1 MEDQARRRRVSS
13 VKSNK
18 LELLR
23 KIKEAKQRGE
33 RFVVETEEKP
43 IYETVDEK
51 TYSRIVQER
60 LEDDW
65 IVDDEGLGYADDGR
79 EIFDD
84 HDGDAEGSPSTK
96 RSRQSVPKKRLNPD
110 IRASPQAPKLHASGT
125 KDIRNMFATSASQK
139 SKPNAGKPGNS
150 KTDDAAL
157 DDLLAEIVGGTATR
171 RPSAPPTS
179 ARRTHSEQKKSKRT
193 VSVTTTPPTTLST
206 HKETR
211 KNPFSLKKPVRRVGD
226 DRDDD
231 AKCTER
237 VSFSQPAA
245 KRPTLPP
252 PNASNRVT
260 RTSQNSSTSSSQP
273 KPEPMDL
280 TKEPE
285 GSLVMQVPENEKE
298 MVAATDEFSS
308 CLEDDDDSEGEPSTV
323 TSADVVAPWMAEEGE
338 VADGEN
344 GLSALDYTD
353 EKDNERLNFF
363 WFDAYEDSKNQPGVV
378 FLFGK
383 VRSKDDP
390 SGFVSC
396 CIRVK
401 DLERR
406 LFFLPRPSMAEQEF
420 TVKDVYQELREL
432 TGKWKIG
439 KFKCKPTIKKY
450 AFELADVPSEAEYL
464 EVRYSVAFPALPA
477 DLSGQTFSR
486 VFGAN
491 TSFLENLILDLRL
504 RGPCWLELTGA
515 VPLQPQISWCKV
527 DYDFSYQ
534 KPNSIMKLS
543 DAIRARAPAAD
554 DTRLQSLPP
563 PPLRLVALDIKSVV
577 RRETNSSEIIAVGLL
592 IDNHCY
598 LDQPAGSKTFQSHYL
613 VLSPPKGSVLPY
625 DLSKKLPT
633 WGAQYQPPKSV
644 AATGDTNSAF
654 SGGVDIE
661 PNERALLGRL
671 LTRIHRLDP
680 DLIVGHDL
688 WGYQLDL
695 LLHRLNAHKVPHWH
709 RISRL
714 RRSAGYSMIFSR
726 GWFVRNAMPGRLV
739 CDSRVSAKEL
749 IRSRTYNLSELAH
762 QVLPS
767 SQQQKRQI
775 PPSVRAQFSQSV
787 VASDSSGSS
796 QEFLSGIDLEV
807 DSADLR
813 CLFAS
818 SAHVK
823 DLIDFCLSD
832 ALLVL
837 RLVHQLQALP
847 LANQITT
854 ICGNVLSRTL
864 AGGRSERNE
873 ALLLHAFN
881 EQGYLV
887 PDPPGFAGPAA
898 KGKRG
903 SSHHDQD
910 TLAQETLVEGEE
922 NAAGGGG
929 GGRRKPAYTGGL
941 VLEPKKGFYDSY
953 ILLLDFNSLYPS
965 IIQEFNLC
973 FTTMDRSFLAATS
986 TEDATQSTD
995 SQDLIS
1001 ALIAS
1006 VTSGGGG
1013 DSTAVNNDNQSRLP
1027 TSRALGILP
1036 MELRRLVDSRREVKK
1051 LIAAAGDSDAVRCA
1065 QWNIR
1070 QMALKI
1076 TANSVYGCLG
1086 FAASRFCA
1094 RGLAALVT
1102 GLGRALLVNTRDIVE
1117 NMNYEVI
1124 YGDTDSIMVNTNSKD
1139 LLNALAIGEKV
1150 KHEVNRRFRL
1160 VELDTDG
1167 VFAAMLLLAKKKYA
1181 ALSIV
1186 NPLTYAEKLR
1196 ARQQSSQEQKGTVAA
1211 LPPPPTKAEL
1221 KGLDIV
1227 RRDWCRL
1234 AAEVGRACVDAL
1246 LSGKPSEQVLDQ
1258 IHTHLRTVAE
1268 QVRQG
1273 SLPLPEFVITKMLT
1287 KNPED
1292 YPDAKLQ
1299 PHVQVALRFNQ
1310 ATNLGGATATSS
1322 SRRFRAGDTVEYII
1336 CEDGTNRSAVQ
1347 RAYSP
1352 AEMSGEFRLIK
1363 QDGDSENHK
1372 TQQPVSLK
1380 VDVQYYLAHQ
1390 IHPVVSRLVAPIEGT
1405 SPAHIADCLGLDPT
1419 AYRRTMASAGE
1430 EGLNEVENYDD
1441 GGSFF
1446 SGAFMSEADPLTV
1459 VCPRQKETGCTGV
1472 AELRMSPF
1480 SQAGLATWVCPQC
1493 GENLLKSPSQA
1504 CAVVNRLVLQARRHI
1519 VDYETGWLVCEDPA
1533 CGLATRNLA
1542 CPPVNSSTTATDDS
1556 DEETKRISGTGAS
1569 GLWTAA
1575 GRPLCPACGGQSV
1588 LRQRYSEAQLYRQ
1601 LIFFRHLL
1609 EPTARTASETP
1620 VNLQSAVREVLQNGL
1635 KHVYRLL
1642 SHSAFAMVDLGH
1654 IFAGLRMRT
1663 TPGAH

>member
-1 MEDQARRRRVSS
+1 M
-13 VKSNK
+13 K
-18 LELLR
+18 
-23 KIKEAKQRGE
+23 
-33 RFVVETEEKP
+33 
-43 IYETVDEK
+43 K
-51 TYSRIVQER
+51 TYSKIVQER

-84 HDGDAEGSPSTK
+84 HDGDVESSPSRK
-96 RSRQSVPKKRLNPD
+96 RPRQSAPKKQVNPD
-110 IRASPQAPKLHASGT
+110 IRASPHAPKLHASGT
-125 KDIRNMFATSASQK
+125 KDIRNMFATSSSQNF
-139 SKPNAGKPGNS
+139 KPHTGKTGNS
-150 KTDDAAL
+150 KVEDAAL
-157 DDLLAEIVGGTATR
+157 DDLLAEIVGGNTTR
-171 RPSAPPTS
+171 RSSAPPAS
-179 ARRTHSEQKKSKRT
+179 IGMAHSEQKKSKRIT
-193 VSVTTTPPTTLST
+193 SAITTSPTKPLTR
-206 HKETR
+206 KEVR
-211 KNPFSLKKPVRRVGD
+211 KNPFSLKKSVRREDGHPN
-226 DRDDD
+226 D
-231 AKCTER
+231 ADSKYLER
-237 VSFSQPAA
+237 APFSQSSA
-245 KRPTLPP
+245 KRTTLTPS
-252 PNASNRVT
+252 NASDRVT
-260 RTSQNSSTSSSQP
+260 KISRNLSTSSSQP
-273 KPEPMDL
+273 KPEPVDL
-280 TKEPE
+280 TNEPKR
-285 GSLVMQVPENEKE
+285 SSVTQVLEKE
-298 MVAATDEFSS
+298 NKMVTDELSS
-308 CLEDDDDSEGEPSTV
+308 ILEDDQYSDSEPSTV
-323 TSADVVAPWMAEEGE
+323 TATAADIAAPWMAEEGE
-338 VADGEN
+338 VADEGN
-344 GLSALDYTD
+344 GPSTLDYIE

-363 WFDAYEDSKNQPGVV
+363 WFDAYEDSKNQPGVI

-390 SGFVSC
+390 CGFVSC

-406 LFFLPRPSMAEQEF
+406 LFFLPRPSTPEQEF
-420 TVKDVYQELREL
+420 TVKEVYQELREL
-432 TGKWKIG
+432 TGRWKIE
-439 KFKCKPTIKKY
+439 KFKCKPTVKKY

-464 EVRYSVAFPALPA
+464 EVRYPAAFPALPA
-477 DLSGQTFSR
+477 DLSGNTFSR

-515 VPLQPQISWCKV
+515 VPLQPQLSWCKV

-534 KPNSIMKLS
+534 KPNTIMKLS
-543 DAIRARAPAAD
+543 DAIRARTTAAD
-554 DTRLQSLPP
+554 DTCLPSLPQP

-577 RRETNSSEIIAVGLL
+577 RRETNSSEIISVGLL

-625 DLSKKLPT
+625 DLSKKLPS
-633 WGAQYQPPKSV
+633 WGVQYQPPKSV
-644 AATGDTNSAF
+644 TATGDTTNSAF

-688 WGYQLDL
+688 WGHQLDL

-726 GWFVRNAMPGRLV
+726 GWFMRNAMPGRLI

-762 QVLPS
+762 QVLPPT
-767 SQQQKRQI
+767 QQQKRQI

-787 VASDSSGSS
+787 VVSDGGGIS
-796 QEFLSGIDLEV
+796 QEFLSGVDLEV

-837 RLVHQLQALP
+837 RLVHQMQALP

-881 EQGYLV
+881 DQGYLV
-887 PDPPGFAGPAA
+887 PDPPCYAGAGVG
-898 KGKRG
+898 GKRG
-903 SSHHDQD
+903 GSHHDRD
-910 TLAQETLVEGEE
+910 TIAQETLTEGEE
-922 NAAGGGG
+922 YVAAAGA

-973 FTTMDRSFLAATS
+973 FTTMDRSFLTATS
-986 TEDATQSTD
+986 TDDATQSND

-1006 VTSGGGG
+1006 VTSGGGSNGTGANG
-1013 DSTAVNNDNQSRLP
+1013 DQQSRLP

-1051 LIAAAGDSDAVRCA
+1051 LIAAAGDSDPVRCA

-1102 GLGRALLVNTRDIVE
+1102 GLGRALLINTRDVVE

-1139 LLNALAIGEKV
+1139 LLNALSIGEKV

-1186 NPLTYAEKLR
+1186 NPLAYAEKLR
-1196 ARQQSSQEQKGTVAA
+1196 ARQPSQEPNVRTAA
-1211 LPPPPTKAEL
+1211 LPPPPPPTKAEL

-1234 AAEVGRACVDAL
+1234 AAGVGRACVDAL
-1246 LSGKPSEQVLDQ
+1246 LSGKPSEEVLDQ
-1258 IHTHLRTVAE
+1258 IHAHLRTVTE

-1273 SLPLPEFVITKMLT
+1273 TLPLPEFVITKMLT

-1310 ATNLGGATATSS
+1310 ATNLGGAAATSS

-1336 CEDGTNRSAVQ
+1336 CEDGTNRSAIQ

-1352 AEMSGEFRLIK
+1352 AEMSGEFRLAK
-1363 QDGDSENHK
+1363 QEAESEKHNL
-1372 TQQPVSLK
+1372 QPVNLK

-1446 SGAFMSEADPLTV
+1446 SGAFISEADPLSIS
-1459 VCPRQKETGCTGV
+1459 CPRQKETGCTGV

-1480 SQAGLATWVCPQC
+1480 SQAGLATWACPGC
-1493 GENLLKSPSQA
+1493 GENLLKNQSQA
-1504 CAVVNRLVLQARRHI
+1504 CGVVNKLVLQARRHI
-1519 VDYETGWLVCEDPA
+1519 IDYETGWLVCEDPA
-1533 CGLATRNLA
+1533 CGLTTRNLA
-1542 CPPVNSSTTATDDS
+1542 CPPVNTGTSTTDDS
-1556 DEETKRISGTGAS
+1556 DEETRRIPGTGTS

-1575 GRPLCPACGGQSV
+1575 GKPLCPACGGQSM

-1609 EPTARTASETP
+1609 EPTARTASEVP
-1620 VNLQSAVREVLQNGL
+1620 VNLPNAVMEVLQNGL

-1642 SHSAFAMVDLGH
+1642 AHSAFAMVDLGH

-1663 TPGAH
+1663 TPGAR

>member
-1 MEDQARRRRVSS
+1 MKNVLFFFL
-13 VKSNK
+13 N
-18 LELLR
+18 LR
-23 KIKEAKQRGE
+23 I
-33 RFVVETEEKP
+33 
-43 IYETVDEK
+43 
-51 TYSRIVQER
+51 
-60 LEDDW
+60 
-65 IVDDEGLGYADDGR
+65 
-79 EIFDD
+79 
-84 HDGDAEGSPSTK
+84 
-96 RSRQSVPKKRLNPD
+96 
-110 IRASPQAPKLHASGT
+110 
-125 KDIRNMFATSASQK
+125 
-139 SKPNAGKPGNS
+139 
-150 KTDDAAL
+150 
-157 DDLLAEIVGGTATR
+157 
-171 RPSAPPTS
+171 
-179 ARRTHSEQKKSKRT
+179 
-193 VSVTTTPPTTLST
+193 
-206 HKETR
+206 
-211 KNPFSLKKPVRRVGD
+211 
-226 DRDDD
+226 
-231 AKCTER
+231 
-237 VSFSQPAA
+237 
-245 KRPTLPP
+245 
-252 PNASNRVT
+252 
-260 RTSQNSSTSSSQP
+260 
-273 KPEPMDL
+273 
-280 TKEPE
+280 
-285 GSLVMQVPENEKE
+285 
-298 MVAATDEFSS
+298 
-308 CLEDDDDSEGEPSTV
+308 
-323 TSADVVAPWMAEEGE
+323 
-338 VADGEN
+338 
-344 GLSALDYTD
+344 
-353 EKDNERLNFF
+353 
-363 WFDAYEDSKNQPGVV
+363 GVI

-390 SGFVSC
+390 CGFVSC

-406 LFFLPRPSMAEQEF
+406 LFFLPRPSTPEQEF
-420 TVKDVYQELREL
+420 TVKEVYQELREL
-432 TGKWKIG
+432 TGRWKIE
-439 KFKCKPTIKKY
+439 KFKCKPTVKKY

-464 EVRYSVAFPALPA
+464 EVRYPAAFPALPA
-477 DLSGQTFSR
+477 DLSGNTFSR

-515 VPLQPQISWCKV
+515 VPLQPQLSWCKV

-534 KPNSIMKLS
+534 KPNTIMKLS
-543 DAIRARAPAAD
+543 DAIRARTTAAD
-554 DTRLQSLPP
+554 DTCLPSLPQP

-577 RRETNSSEIIAVGLL
+577 RRETNSSEVSFLSLAEKLIISSLSYVEFCFAPMHL
-592 IDNHCY
+592 
-598 LDQPAGSKTFQSHYL
+598 PALRHSSRIIW
-613 VLSPPKGSVLPY
+613 GSVLPY
-625 DLSKKLPT
+625 DLSKKLPS
-633 WGAQYQPPKSV
+633 WGVQYQPPKSV
-644 AATGDTNSAF
+644 TATGDTTNSAF

-688 WGYQLDL
+688 WGHQLDL

-726 GWFVRNAMPGRLV
+726 GWFMRNAMPGRLI

-762 QVLPS
+762 QVLPPT
-767 SQQQKRQI
+767 QQQKRQI

-787 VASDSSGSS
+787 VVSDGGGIS
-796 QEFLSGIDLEV
+796 QEFLSGVDLEV

-837 RLVHQLQALP
+837 RLVHQMQALP

-887 PDPPGFAGPAA
+887 PDPPCYAGAGVG
-898 KGKRG
+898 GKRG
-903 SSHHDQD
+903 GSHHDRD
-910 TLAQETLVEGEE
+910 TIAQETLTEGEE
-922 NAAGGGG
+922 YVAAAGA

-941 VLEPKKGFYDSY
+941 VLEPKKGESGLSHARVRLETFGSFYDSY

-973 FTTMDRSFLAATS
+973 FTTMDRSFLTATS
-986 TEDATQSTD
+986 TDDATQSND

-1006 VTSGGGG
+1006 VTSGGGSNGTGANG
-1013 DSTAVNNDNQSRLP
+1013 DQQSRLP

-1051 LIAAAGDSDAVRCA
+1051 LIATAGDSDPVRCA

-1102 GLGRALLVNTRDIVE
+1102 GLGRALLINTRDVVE

-1139 LLNALAIGEKV
+1139 LLNALSIGEKV

-1186 NPLTYAEKLR
+1186 NPLAYAEKLR
-1196 ARQQSSQEQKGTVAA
+1196 ARQPSQEPNVRTAA
-1211 LPPPPTKAEL
+1211 LPPPPPPTKAEL

-1234 AAEVGRACVDAL
+1234 AAGVGRACVDAL
-1246 LSGKPSEQVLDQ
+1246 LSGKPSEEVLDQ
-1258 IHTHLRTVAE
+1258 IHAHLRTVTE

-1273 SLPLPEFVITKMLT
+1273 TLPLPEFVITKPSPDHTLQMLT

-1310 ATNLGGATATSS
+1310 ATNLGGAAATSS

-1336 CEDGTNRSAVQ
+1336 CEDGTNRSAIQ

-1352 AEMSGEFRLIK
+1352 AEMSGEFRLAK
-1363 QDGDSENHK
+1363 QEGLFQPLSLFLSHVPYLLILRLSFTPLGQALDFPDLPGNRSESEKHNL
-1372 TQQPVSLK
+1372 QPVNLK

-1446 SGAFMSEADPLTV
+1446 SGAFISEADPLSIS
-1459 VCPRQKETGCTGV
+1459 CPRQKETGCTGV

-1480 SQAGLATWVCPQC
+1480 SQAGLATWACPGC
-1493 GENLLKSPSQA
+1493 GENLLKNQSQA
-1504 CAVVNRLVLQARRHI
+1504 CGVVNKLVLQARRHI
-1519 VDYETGWLVCEDPA
+1519 IDYETGWLVCEDPA
-1533 CGLATRNLA
+1533 CGLTTRNLA
-1542 CPPVNSSTTATDDS
+1542 CPPVNTGTSTTDDS
-1556 DEETKRISGTGAS
+1556 DEETRRIPGTGTS

-1575 GRPLCPACGGQSV
+1575 GKPLCPACGGQSM

-1609 EPTARTASETP
+1609 EPTARTASEVP
-1620 VNLQSAVREVLQNGL
+1620 VNLPNAVMEVLQNGL

-1642 SHSAFAMVDLGH
+1642 AHSAFAMVDLGH

-1663 TPGAH
+1663 TPGAR